1 MNKQEINLLIRNAL
15 DELYN
20 RDVALLEQA
29 YDINERT
36 VSHRLA
42 LYLENLL
49 SDTDYNVD
57 VEYNR
62 MRYDYTPDAVGNL
75 MGKQL
80 NWEESDEGS
89 SYVYPDIIVHKR
101 DSLDNL
107 LEIEIKMAW
116 KNSKKDFDY
125 VKINEYMRQLG
136 YKFGVYI
143 ELHEN
148 RQDCIV
154 EFGPFKL

>member
-1 MNKQEINLLIRNAL
+1 MNKSDIQILIETAL
-15 DELYN
+15 NELYN
-20 RDVALLEQA
+20 RDSELLAEV

-49 SDTDYNVD
+49 SHTGYDVD

-62 MRYDYTPDAVGNL
+62 MREYYDGDGVGNL

-80 NWEESDEGS
+80 NWEESGEGS
-89 SYVYPDIIVHKR
+89 SYVYPNIIVHKR
-101 DSLDNL
+101 DSEDNL

-116 KNSKKDFDY
+116 KNRKKDFDY
-125 VKINEYMRQLG
+125 VKINEYINQLG

-143 ELHEN
+143 ELNETREN
-148 RQDCIV
+148 CIV
-154 EFGPFKL
+154 EFGPFSV

>member
-1 MNKQEINLLIRNAL
+1 MTKRQVKQLLGAAIDVLFEKDSILLQRG
-15 DELYN
+15 YN
-20 RDVALLEQA
+20 V
-29 YDINERT
+29 NERT

-42 LYLENLL
+42 LHLDNFLTE
-49 SDTDYNVD
+49 TDYDVD

-62 MRYDYTPDAVGNL
+62 MRNDYDPDAVGNL

-80 NWEESDEGS
+80 NWEESGEGS

-101 DSLDNL
+101 ESSDNL

-116 KNSKKDFDY
+116 KNEKKGFDY
-125 VKINEYMRQLG
+125 LKINEYISQLG

-143 ELHEN
+143 ELHESREN
-148 RQDCIV
+148 CLV
-154 EFGPFKL
+154 EFGPFNL